1 MGHTVK
7 AGQEGHYRPTD
18 EEPYR
23 TMYAEKSMPFLRL
36 KKAIPTE
43 IEKTMK

>member
-1 MGHTVK
+1 MGHSVK
-7 AGQEGHYRPTD
+7 AGQEEHYRPTD
-18 EEPYR
+18 EESYR

-43 IEKTMK
+43 IEKIMK